1 MHEGERAVAN
11 RGRAFRAAFAAA
23 ALLLLAGGCGKG
35 TAGNTTTSSVAPPS
49 SGLTTTSGPQTPS
62 PGVNA
67 TTITVGNV
75 ATTGGIVPGLFLGA
89 QVGVQAYFDY
99 VNSTGGIN
107 HRRLVVDDGDDQLQC
122 SLNDTATKA
131 LIPKV
136 VAFVGSFSIWDACG
150 GKLIPH
156 TIANISDSLDPVV
169 TKLPNT
175 FSPQPIQNG
184 WGTGPLLWLK
194 QHYPS
199 AIGAV
204 GALVG
209 NVSTVQDSWKAEEY
223 VLDHEG
229 FHVVDV
235 EQYDIGQT
243 QFDASVI
250 RMKDDG
256 VKIVLLDQA
265 DVNGI
270 AAFLDAADLEQFHPD
285 VFFNSGS
292 AYDGSFIKTAGAA
305 ASDIVVNLHEA
316 LYLGQDANA
325 VPAVQ
330 LFDHWVN
337 VAHAGYTPD
346 IYSVFGWASAAL
358 FVQALRNAGSDPTR
372 ASVLAALR
380 QIHTFSAG
388 GLIAPDDPA
397 TKSPPNCF
405 LIARVVNGQWQRE
418 TPASGFTCSG
428 TYVYDPALP

>member
-1 MHEGERAVAN
+1 M
-11 RGRAFRAAFAAA
+11 
-23 ALLLLAGGCGKG
+23 LLAAGCGKG
-35 TAGNTTTSSVAPPS
+35 TAGNTTTTSGAPAT
-49 SGLTTTSGPQTPS
+49 SGPTTTAGPQTPS

-99 VNSTGGIN
+99 VNATGGID
-107 HRRLVVDDGDDQLQC
+107 HRKLVVDDGDDQLQC
-122 SLNDTATKA
+122 SLNEAATRA

-136 VAFVGSFSIWDACG
+136 VAFVGSFSIWDSCG
-150 GKLIPH
+150 GELIPH
-156 TIANISDSLDPVV
+156 TIANISNSLDPVV

-175 FSPQPIQNG
+175 FSAQPIQNG

-199 AIGAV
+199 ATGAV

-209 NVSTVQDSWKAEEY
+209 NVSTVQDSWKGEQY
-223 VLDHEG
+223 VLTHLD

-235 EQYDIGQT
+235 EEYDVGQT
-243 QFDASVI
+243 QFDASVL
-250 RMKDDG
+250 RMKHDG

-265 DVNGI
+265 DVNAI
-270 AAFLDAADLEQFHPD
+270 AAFLDAANLEQFHPD

-292 AYDGSFIKTAGAA
+292 AYDGSFVKKAGAA
-305 ASDIVVNLHEA
+305 ASDIVVDLHEA
-316 LYLGQDANA
+316 LYLGQDSGT

-330 LFDHWVN
+330 LFDHWIN
-337 VAHAGYTPD
+337 VAHPGYTPD

-358 FVQALRNAGSDPTR
+358 FVQALRSAGSDPTR
-372 ASVLAALR
+372 ASVLAALGS
-380 QIHTFSAG
+380 IDNFSAE

-418 TPASGFTCSG
+418 SPASGFTCSG
-428 TYVYDPALP
+428 AYVYDPALP

>member
-1 MHEGERAVAN
+1 LAV
-11 RGRAFRAAFAAA
+11 A
-23 ALLLLAGGCGKG
+23 ALLLLAGACGKG
-35 TAGNTTTSSVAPPS
+35 VAGNTTTTGAPPT
-49 SGLTTTSGPQTPS
+49 SGPTTTGPQTPS
-62 PGVNA
+62 PGVDA

-99 VNSTGGIN
+99 VNSTGGID

-122 SLNDTATKA
+122 SVNDSATRA
-131 LIPKV
+131 LMPKV

-150 GKLIPH
+150 GKLIPR

-184 WGTGPLLWLK
+184 LSTGPLLWLK

-199 AIGAV
+199 AVSAV

-209 NVSTVQDSWKAEEY
+209 NISTVQDSWKGEEY
-223 VLDHEG
+223 VLDREG

-235 EQYDIGQT
+235 EDYDVGQT

-265 DVNGI
+265 DVNAI
-270 AAFLDAADLEQFHPD
+270 AAFLDAANLEQFHPA

-292 AYDGSFIKTAGAA
+292 AYDGSFIKKAGGAS
-305 ASDIVVNLHEA
+305 SDIVVDLHEA
-316 LYLGQDANA
+316 LYLGQDAGT

-330 LFDHWVN
+330 LFGHWIN
-337 VAHAGYTPD
+337 VAHPGYTPD

-372 ASVLAALR
+372 ASLLAALR
-380 QIHTFSAG
+380 QVRTFSAD

-397 TKSPPNCF
+397 AKTPPDCS
-405 LIARVVNGQWQRE
+405 LVVRVVGGQWQRVS
-418 TPASGFTCSG
+418 PASGFMCSG
-428 TYVYDPALP
+428 TYIYDPALP

>member
-1 MHEGERAVAN
+1 VAK
-11 RGRAFRAAFAAA
+11 RGRVLRATLVAAV
-23 ALLLLAGGCGKG
+23 LLITGGCAKG
-35 TAGNTTTSSVAPPS
+35 VAGNTTTTSSTPPS
-49 SGLTTTSGPQTPS
+49 SVTTTTTGPQTPS
-62 PGVNA
+62 PGVSA
-67 TTITVGNV
+67 STITVGNV

-99 VNSTGGIN
+99 INSSGGID
-107 HRRLVVDDGDDQLQC
+107 HRKLVVDDGDDLLQC
-122 SLNDTATKA
+122 TVNESATRA

-136 VAFVGSFSIWDACG
+136 VAFVGSFSLFDQCG
-150 GKLIPH
+150 GGLIPK
-156 TIANISDSLDPVV
+156 TIANVSDSLNPVV

-199 AIGAV
+199 GVGSV

-209 NVSTVQDSWKAEEY
+209 NVSTVEDSWKGEEY
-223 VLDHEG
+223 VLKALG
-229 FHVVDV
+229 FHIVDV
-235 EQYDIGQT
+235 EDYDVGQT

-270 AAFLDAADLEQFHPD
+270 AAFLDAADLEQFHPE

-292 AYDGSFIKTAGAA
+292 AYDGGFIKQAGAA
-305 ASDIVVNLHEA
+305 AGDIVVDLHEA
-316 LYLGQDANA
+316 LYLGQDAST
-325 VPAVQ
+325 VPAVG
-330 LFDHWVN
+330 LFDHWID
-337 VAHAGYTPD
+337 VAHPGYTPD

-372 ASVLAALR
+372 GSVLVALSH
-380 QIHTFSAG
+380 IDTFSADG
-388 GLIAPDDPA
+388 VIAPDDPA
-397 TKSPPNCF
+397 AKSPPDCF
-405 LIARVVNGQWQRE
+405 LIAGVVNGSWQRKS
-418 TPASGFTCSG
+418 PASGFTCEG
-428 TYVYDPALP
+428 TYIYDPALP